1 MREFELGRAVPRV
14 EDLQLLRGR
23 GRYTDDISLPRQA
36 YLTIIRSPHAAA
48 RIAKIDGAAA
58 LDAPG
63 VIAILTGEDA
73 AADGL
78 GTLPSR
84 VPRKR
89 PDGSPNFVPPY
100 RILAKDRVHHVGEPV
115 VAVIAESLGQAKDAA
130 ELVEINYDILPS
142 VTDTAAAV
150 APGAPPVWDQV
161 PDNVCFLERI
171 GDKEAVDAAFAR
183 ASHVVTQ
190 HLNISRVAVNPMEMR
205 AAIGSFD
212 AREERFTL
220 HAGLQAPHQMRSD
233 LADHLFKLPAHR
245 FRVISPDVGGGFG
258 MKGSAFP
265 EYGIVLWAAKRLG
278 RPVKWYGERS
288 ESLASDHHARDNRSD
303 VSLALDENGKFL
315 ALRVKTIANIGAFI
329 SSNGLH
335 VPVGNLGG
343 LAGTYTFGA
352 MHVEVTG
359 IFSNTSPTC
368 PYRGAGRPEASA
380 CLERIIEIAAKETGI
395 DPIEL
400 RRRNMIPP
408 SALPYK
414 TALTYTYD
422 SGAFEQTMDMALD
435 LADYKGAKGRQEA
448 ARERG
453 RLYGIGRAMA
463 IEIAGGPAGNPGNE
477 GAEFRFDPTGSATLL
492 MGSHNHGQGHETT
505 LRQLATHM
513 LGLPPER
520 IRLAYG
526 DTDVVFHGTGTFGSR
541 TMATGGT
548 AMLRAAEKLIE
559 KGKLIA
565 AQLLEAS
572 ALDIE
577 FSDGRFVV
585 AGTDRAVDLVSV
597 AKAAFIQAKLPPGM
611 EPGFSASAILAP
623 PDANFPNGF
632 HVCEIEIDRET
643 CVPRILRYTV
653 VDDVGR
659 IVNPLLLKG
668 QIHGGVA
675 QGVGQA
681 LFESVVYD
689 PESGQLLTGSFMDY
703 AMPHADDLPL
713 MSVGSNDVPSKNNP
727 LGIKGAGEAGC
738 VGALPCVLNGINDA
752 LAPLGVRHF
761 DMPATPERLFRLING
776 KAA

>member
-1 MREFELGRAVPRV
+1 MREFELGRAVPRI

-23 GRYTDDISLPRQA
+23 GRYTDDIALPRQCH
-36 YLTIIRSPHAAA
+36 LHIIRSPHAAA
-48 RIAKIDGAAA
+48 RISSIDSAAA

-63 VIAILTGEDA
+63 VLAILTGRDA

-84 VPRKR
+84 VARKR
-89 PDGSPNFVPPY
+89 ADGSANFVPPY
-100 RILAKDRVHHVGEPV
+100 RILALGRVHHVGEPV

-130 ELVEINYDILPS
+130 DLVEIEYDTLPA
-142 VTDTAAAV
+142 VTDTAAA
-150 APGAPPVWDQV
+150 ASAGAPAVWDEV
-161 PDNVCFLERI
+161 PDNVCFVERL
-171 GDKEAVDAAFAR
+171 GNKEAVDSAFSR
-183 ASHVVTQ
+183 AKHVVTQ

-205 AAIGSFD
+205 AALGSYD
-212 AREERFTL
+212 AREERYTL
-220 HAGLQAPHQMRSD
+220 YAGLQAPHQMRTD

-245 FRVISPDVGGGFG
+245 FRLISPDVGGGFG

-288 ESLASDHHARDNRSD
+288 ESLACDHHARDNRSE
-303 VSLALDENGKFL
+303 VALALDEAGKFL

-329 SSNGLH
+329 ASNGLH

-368 PYRGAGRPEASA
+368 PYRGAGRPEAST
-380 CLERIIEIAAKETGI
+380 CLERIIEIAAQETGI
-395 DPIEL
+395 DPIAL

-408 SALPYK
+408 ASLPYK

-422 SGAFEQTMDMALD
+422 SGEFEKTMDMALA
-435 LADYKGAKGRQEA
+435 LGDYKGARERQES
-448 ARERG
+448 ARKRG
-453 RLYGIGRAMA
+453 ALYGIGRAMA

-477 GAEFRFDPTGSATLL
+477 GAEIRFDPTGGATLL
-492 MGSHNHGQGHETT
+492 MGSHNHGQGHETS
-505 LRQLATHM
+505 LRQLANHM
-513 LGLPPER
+513 LGLPPEQL
-520 IRLAYG
+520 RLAYG
-526 DTDVVFHGTGTFGSR
+526 DTDMVFHGTGTFGSR

-548 AMLRAAEKLIE
+548 AMLRASEKIIE

-565 AQLLEAS
+565 AQMLEAS

-577 FSDGRFVV
+577 FSDGRFLV

-597 AKAAFIQAKLPPGM
+597 AKASFIQAKLPPGM
-611 EPGFSASAILAP
+611 EPGLSASAILAP

-632 HVCEIEIDRET
+632 HLCEIEIDPDSG
-643 CVPRILRYTV
+643 VPRILRYSV

-681 LFESVVYD
+681 LFEAVVYD
-689 PESGQLLTGSFMDY
+689 QDSGQLLTGSFMDY
-703 AMPHADDLPL
+703 CMPHADDLPML
-713 MSVGSNDVPSKNNP
+713 DVGSNDVPSKNNP

-752 LAPLGVRHF
+752 LAPLGIRHF
-761 DMPATPERLFRLING
+761 DMPATPERLWRAING
-776 KAA
+776 AS